1 MSTIAYKQMLTS
13 WSMQTPPSVLPQGIL
28 SGHLLGCVLMIVF
41 YVVWAI
47 LHLMKLMGRDTSK
60 EEEELNR

>member
-1 MSTIAYKQMLTS
+1 
-13 WSMQTPPSVLPQGIL
+13 
-28 SGHLLGCVLMIVF
+28 MIVF

-60 EEEELNR
+60 EEEGLNR

>member
-1 MSTIAYKQMLTS
+1 MIVALIMSYTINRQLANIYLIA
-13 WSMQTPPSVLPQGIL
+13 VI
-28 SGHLLGCVLMIVF
+28 LLGCVLMIVF

-60 EEEELNR
+60 EEEGLNR